1 MPSYW
6 IYWSMLT
13 IISFGL
19 WGVFSKIAVDSMG
32 WRNATI
38 LYTLGFVWVAPALF
52 FLYRPSI
59 HVGASNI
66 AIVFALLAGAVSV
79 AAIVGFNIALTTG
92 EASVVVPLTSLYP
105 LITIVISLLFL
116 HEKLSLTQGIG
127 IILAIVAIIL
137 ISI

>member
-1 MPSYW
+1 MPSW
-6 IYWSMLT
+6 IYWSILT

-38 LYTLGFVWVAPALF
+38 LYTLGFVWVAPVLF
-52 FLYRPSI
+52 LLYRPSI
-59 HVGASNI
+59 HVVGNDI

-92 EASVVVPLTSLYP
+92 EAAVVVPLTSLYP

-116 HEKLSLTQGIG
+116 HEKLTLTQGIG
-127 IILAIVAIIL
+127 ISLAIVAVIL